1 MTQKYPHLFEPIKL
15 GQTVFK
21 NRIFAS
27 PISGRSLDSMNRPN
41 SDCVAFYEQKA
52 LGGAAS
58 VCVGDCV
65 VDSRNGL
72 YGEYMIKLDDRM
84 NHHSLNLLSSGIRRH
99 GAVASVELQ
108 HGGLYS
114 HGTRHNGNTIYG
126 PCSGIDATGNEYFE
140 MPEEVI
146 YKTIEAYANAAAFAK
161 QCGFGMVT
169 IHGGHGWLMSQFLS
183 PKVNKRKDRWGGSR
197 ENRMRFPLAVI
208 NAIRKKTGPGFPIE
222 IRISGSEVIPEGYDL
237 DEGIQI
243 AKALDGY
250 VDLIHV
256 SAGHHEKPD
265 VFTVTHPSI
274 FSRDSCNVQYAEA
287 IKKHVGTTVATV
299 GAHCDPEL
307 MEEILASGKADVIEI
322 ARALLADPELPKK
335 AFMGKPEEI
344 RPCLRCLACFSNL
357 ITNGQIYCAVN
368 PQIGR
373 ELEYRYAP
381 TVSHNT
387 PKTVLVAG
395 GGVAGMQA
403 ALTASRNGHK
413 VILCEKSGRLG
424 GVLKCEEQVPFKK
437 KIKDYLAYQERQI
450 RRLPI
455 DMRLN
460 TAVTPELAASIA
472 PDVLIAALGAKP
484 AVPPIDGIDEAN
496 VFHTENMYLNT
507 DKAGK
512 KIAVLG
518 GGLVGVELAIHL
530 AQTGKDVTIIEMLPQ
545 LNNGG
550 NVLYQLAL
558 DVEIK
563 KHGIKLMLETKA
575 VKITLQGVFYERR
588 GEPGFFKADTVVN
601 ATGQVPLL
609 EEAYALRFCA
619 PEFYLIGDCTVPKNI
634 MQATDMADA
643 ATRNL

>member
-1 MTQKYPHLFEPIKL
+1 
-15 GQTVFK
+15 
-21 NRIFAS
+21 
-27 PISGRSLDSMNRPN
+27 MNRPN

-65 VDSRNGL
+65 VDSKNGL
-72 YGEYMIKLDDRM
+72 YGEYMIKLDDMM
-84 NHHSLNLLSSGIRRH
+84 NHHSLNLLSEGIRRH

-108 HGGLYS
+108 HAGLYS
-114 HGTRHNGNTIYG
+114 NATRLAGYPVYG
-126 PCSGIDATGNEYFE
+126 PCSGTDLSGNEYLE
-140 MPEEVI
+140 MPEEMI

-169 IHGGHGWLMSQFLS
+169 IHGGHGWLLSQFLS

-208 NAIRKKTGPGFPIE
+208 SAIRKKTGSGFPIE
-222 IRISGSEVIPEGYDL
+222 IRISGSEVTPEGYDL
-237 DEGIQI
+237 DEGIEI
-243 AKALDGY
+243 AKALDGH

-274 FSRDSCNVQYAEA
+274 FSRDSCNVSYAEA
-287 IKKHVGTTVATV
+287 IKKHVGTPVATV
-299 GAHCDPEL
+299 GAHCGPE
-307 MEEILASGKADVIEI
+307 MTEEIIASGKADVIEI

-381 TVSHNT
+381 AVLHNT
-387 PKTVLVAG
+387 PKTVLIAG

-403 ALTASRNGHK
+403 ALTASRSGHK

-455 DMRLN
+455 DVRLN
-460 TAVTPELAASIA
+460 TAVTPELAEAIA

-484 AVPPIDGIDEAN
+484 AVPPIEGIDGAN
-496 VFHTENMYLNT
+496 VFHAEDMYLNT

-518 GGLVGVELAIHL
+518 GGLVGVELAIYL

-550 NVLYQLAL
+550 NILHQLAL

-563 KHGIKLMLETKA
+563 KHGIKLMLEAKA
-575 VKITLQGVFYERR
+575 VKITRQGVSYELR
-588 GEPGFFKADTVVN
+588 GEPGFLKADTVVN

-619 PEFYLIGDCTVPKNI
+619 PEFYLIGDCTIPKNI
-634 MQATDMADA
+634 MHATDMADA
-643 ATRNL
+643 AARNL